1 MRVALGA
8 LDGDTHQALDSGLY
22 TVFDGSRAEFLIG
35 CPTLGIC
42 HRVPVE
48 CGGKT
53 CVIRGTGDDVSGELK
68 RYKLVVRDV
77 TVEGINDPSAP
88 WPKIGTEWI
97 GTVASRIGIA
107 CEVQPR
113 PRPLFSKVLG
123 CKELIYDFLFGIW

>member
-8 LDGDTHQALDSGLY
+8 LDGDAHQALDSGLY

-77 TVEGINDPSAP
+77 TVEGIDDPIAP
-88 WPKIGTEWI
+88 WPEVGAERVGAVT
-97 GTVASRIGIA
+97 GGVRIA
-107 CEVQPR
+107 CEVKPGS
-113 PRPLFSKVLG
+113 RPLFSEVLG
-123 CKELIYDFLFGIW
+123 CKELINDFLFSIW